1 MWHEKYIKDGRGV
14 IRITVTMQSD
24 SYSSNVKYSAN
35 VFHKAPR
42 ERDEVYDM
50 TAATA
55 EEIYAAKLE
64 CWEKLKP

>member
-1 MWHEKYIKDGRGV
+1 MWHEKFIKDGRGA
-14 IRITVTMQSD
+14 IRIMITLQSNAYRND
-24 SYSSNVKYSAN
+24 ATYIAN

-42 ERDEVYDM
+42 KKNEVHDM
-50 TAATA
+50 TAASA